1 MENSTPDSTEKT
13 EASTVSASEVRTEV
27 ERADVGPPT
36 GFRPRITGII
46 AAILPLIQ
54 SIPPLWIW
62 GGLMTIPLINYLVLM
77 FTSSPLNFFA
87 AIFSLFFGGF
97 IWELVIAATGL
108 VMVAFSIVHLRR
120 EKKAGLVRTGPYGL
134 VRHPQYLG
142 VILFTLTLTT
152 RSYWII
158 TNTFGMSF
166 LGPNETLAV
175 WFVTLLAYLILA
187 SIEELHLGKVFGVDY
202 QNYRRD
208 VGFMVPYLKT
218 ENRGLE
224 VLVSFVVLAL
234 IILGVVYLNTVFLF
248 PAIFG

>member
-1 MENSTPDSTEKT
+1 MDNSTPDSIDKT
-13 EASTVSASEVRTEV
+13 EASTITTSEVQTEV
-27 ERADVGPPT
+27 EKPDIDPPT
-36 GFRPRITGII
+36 GFKSRITGII

-62 GGLMTIPLINYLVLM
+62 GGLMTIPLISYLTLM

-87 AIFSLFFGGF
+87 ALFGLFFGGF

-120 EKKAGLVRTGPYGL
+120 EKKSGLVRTGPYGM

-175 WFVTLLAYLILA
+175 WFVTLLAYMILA
-187 SIEELHLGKVFGVDY
+187 SVEELHLGKVFGVDY
-202 QNYRRD
+202 QDYRQD
-208 VGFMVPYLKT
+208 VGFMVPYLRT

-224 VLVSFVVLAL
+224 LLVSLVVFAL
-234 IILGVVYLNTVFLF
+234 ILFGVVYLNNVILS
-248 PAIFG
+248 PPIF